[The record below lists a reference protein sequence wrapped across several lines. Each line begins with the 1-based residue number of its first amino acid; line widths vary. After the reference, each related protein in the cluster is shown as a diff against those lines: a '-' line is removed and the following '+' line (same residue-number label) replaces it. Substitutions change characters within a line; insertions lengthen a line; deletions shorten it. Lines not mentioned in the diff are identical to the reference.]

1 MTNMTYVQALEIAID
16 IVDNEEAMEKL
27 NALKEQ
33 LMKRSS
39 SKTPTKTQK
48 ENEGIMEVIINVLAE
63 MSEPS
68 TVTELITC
76 NKGLENYSNQKI
88 SALLKKLVDNGRVEK
103 TIDGKKAKF
112 SLID

>member
-33 LMKRSS
+33 LIKRSS